1 MQNRLRSC
9 NSDDNTRS
17 PFKNDYTVRRPRTLK
32 TDLSNR
38 EARRIALAAQ
48 GFADRPPAGRVD
60 SRHFDRLFDRVKVV
74 QLDSVNVAV
83 RTHYMPA
90 FSRLGPYPR
99 ERFDA
104 YAYGRRR
111 LFEAWGHVASLLP
124 VEHHPLLRHRMED
137 AQSRS
142 IRSFGR
148 EQRAYVEA
156 IRREVAERGPL
167 AVSDLRD
174 QGRGRSGPWWGRS
187 DGKLALEWLFATGR
201 LATSR
206 RGNFTRV
213 YDLAERVI
221 PPEVLSA
228 PAPAARDAQREL
240 LRLAARAHGIG
251 DAGDLA
257 DYYRIRVPQARPLL
271 RELVED
277 GELLEA
283 SVEGWSRPAFLH
295 RDARVPRRIGAS
307 ALLSPFDSLI
317 WRRER
322 TERLFGFRYRIEIY
336 VPEPERQY
344 GYYVFP
350 FLTGGELAA
359 RVDLKADRARGAL
372 LVRGAYLEA
381 GCDTRAVAGDLA
393 ANLEAMA
400 AWLELGGVKVGRRGN
415 LAAALRHA
423 LPP

>member
-1 MQNRLRSC
+1 M
-9 NSDDNTRS
+9 T
-17 PFKNDYTVRRPRTLK
+17 RRPRTLK

-38 EARRIALAAQ
+38 EARSIALAAQ

-124 VEHHPLLRHRMED
+124 VEHYPLLRHRMED
-137 AQSRS
+137 ARSRS
-142 IRSFGR
+142 IRSFGQER
-148 EQRAYVEA
+148 RAYVEE
-156 IRREVAERGPL
+156 ICREVAERGPL

-174 QGRGRSGPWWGRS
+174 QGRNRSRPWWGRS

-201 LATSR
+201 LAASR

-221 PPEVLSA
+221 PPQVLAA
-228 PAPAARDAQREL
+228 PAPETRDAQREL

-251 DAGDLA
+251 DAADLA
-257 DYYRIRVPQARPLL
+257 DYYRIRMPQARPLL
-271 RELVED
+271 QELVEE

-283 SVEGWSRPAFLH
+283 TVEGWSRPAYLH
-295 RDARVPRRIGAS
+295 RDARTPRRIDAN

-317 WRRER
+317 WFRER

-350 FLTGGELAA
+350 FLTGDTLAA
-359 RVDLKADRARGAL
+359 RVDLKADRSSGAL
-372 LVRGAYLEA
+372 LVRGAYLEEDCEA
-381 GCDTRAVAGDLA
+381 GAVAGELA
-393 ANLEAMA
+393 TNLEAMA
-400 AWLELGGVKVGRRGN
+400 AWLELDEVIVGRRGN
-415 LAAALRHA
+415 LAAPLRRA
-423 LPP
+423 VG

>member
-1 MQNRLRSC
+1 MA
-9 NSDDNTRS
+9 
-17 PFKNDYTVRRPRTLK
+17 RRPRTLK

-38 EARRIALAAQ
+38 EARSIALAAQ

-124 VEHHPLLRHRMED
+124 VEHYPLLRHRMED
-137 AQSRS
+137 ARSRS
-142 IRSFGR
+142 IRSFGQER
-148 EQRAYVEA
+148 RAYVEE
-156 IRREVAERGPL
+156 ICREVAERGPL

-174 QGRGRSGPWWGRS
+174 QGRNRSRPWWGRS

-201 LATSR
+201 LAASR

-221 PPEVLSA
+221 PEQVLAA
-228 PAPAARDAQREL
+228 PAPAPETRDAQREL

-251 DAGDLA
+251 DAADLA
-257 DYYRIRVPQARPLL
+257 DYYRIRMPQARPLL
-271 RELVED
+271 QELVEE

-283 SVEGWSRPAFLH
+283 TVEGWSRPAYLH
-295 RDARVPRRIGAS
+295 RDARTPRRIDAN

-317 WRRER
+317 WFRER

-350 FLTGGELAA
+350 FLTGDTLAA
-359 RVDLKADRARGAL
+359 RVDLKSDRARGAL
-372 LVRGAYLEA
+372 LVRGAYLEEGSDA
-381 GCDTRAVAGDLA
+381 GAVAGELA
-393 ANLEAMA
+393 TNLEAMA
-400 AWLELGGVKVGRRGN
+400 AWLELDEVIVGRRGN
-415 LAAALRHA
+415 LASPLRRA
-423 LPP
+423 VG

>member
-1 MQNRLRSC
+1 M
-9 NSDDNTRS
+9 T
-17 PFKNDYTVRRPRTLK
+17 RRPRTLK

-38 EARRIALAAQ
+38 EARSIALAAQ

-124 VEHHPLLRHRMED
+124 VEHYPLLRHRMED
-137 AQSRS
+137 ARSRS

-148 EQRAYVEA
+148 ERRSYVEE
-156 IRREVAERGPL
+156 ICREVADRGSL

-174 QGRGRSGPWWGRS
+174 QGRNRSRPWWGRS

-201 LATSR
+201 LAASR

-221 PPEVLSA
+221 PEQVLAA
-228 PAPAARDAQREL
+228 PAPEERDAQREL
-240 LRLAARAHGIG
+240 LCLAARAHGIG
-251 DAGDLA
+251 GAGDLA
-257 DYYRIRVPQARPLL
+257 DYYRIRMPQARPLL
-271 RELVED
+271 RELVEE

-283 SVEGWSRPAFLH
+283 SVEGWSRPAYLH
-295 RDARVPRRIGAS
+295 RDARTPRRIDAN

-317 WRRER
+317 WFRER

-350 FLTGGELAA
+350 FLTGDTLAA
-359 RVDLKADRARGAL
+359 RVDLKSDRARGAL
-372 LVRGAYLEA
+372 LVRGAYLEEGSDA
-381 GCDTRAVAGDLA
+381 GAVAGELA
-393 ANLEAMA
+393 TNLEAMA
-400 AWLELGGVKVGRRGN
+400 AWLELDEVIVGRRGN
-415 LAAALRHA
+415 LASPLRRA
-423 LPP
+423 VG

>member
-1 MQNRLRSC
+1 M
-9 NSDDNTRS
+9 
-17 PFKNDYTVRRPRTLK
+17 TLK
-32 TDLSNR
+32 TELSNR
-38 EARRIALAAQ
+38 DARRIALAAQ

-104 YAYGRRR
+104 YAYRRRR

-124 VEHHPLLRHRMED
+124 VEHFPLLRHRMED

-142 IRSFGR
+142 FGR
-148 EQRAYVEA
+148 ERRAYVEA

-167 AVSDLRD
+167 AASDLRD
-174 QGRGRSGPWWGRS
+174 QGRGGGGPWWGRS

-201 LATSR
+201 LAASR

-213 YDLAERVI
+213 YDLSERVI
-221 PPEVLSA
+221 PPEVLAA
-228 PAPAARDAQREL
+228 PAPVARDAQREL

-251 DAGDLA
+251 DAADLA

-295 RDARVPRRIGAS
+295 RDARAPRRVGAS

-350 FLTGGELAA
+350 FLTGDTLAA

-372 LVRGAYLEA
+372 LVRGAYLED
-381 GCDTRAVAGDLA
+381 GCDAGAVAGELA
-393 ANLEAMA
+393 ANLQAMA
-400 AWLELGGVKVGRRGN
+400 AWLELGEVIVGRRGN
-415 LAAALRHA
+415 LATPLRRTVG
-423 LPP
+423 

>member
-1 MQNRLRSC
+1 M
-9 NSDDNTRS
+9 T
-17 PFKNDYTVRRPRTLK
+17 RRPRTLK

-38 EARRIALAAQ
+38 EARSIALAAQ

-90 FSRLGPYPR
+90 FSRLGSYPR
-99 ERFDA
+99 EHFDA

-124 VEHHPLLRHRMED
+124 VEHYPLLRHRMED
-137 AQSRS
+137 ARSRS
-142 IRSFGR
+142 IRSFGQER
-148 EQRAYVEA
+148 RAYVEE
-156 IRREVAERGPL
+156 ICREVAERGPL

-174 QGRGRSGPWWGRS
+174 QGRNRSRPWWGRS

-201 LATSR
+201 LAASR

-221 PPEVLSA
+221 PPQVLAA
-228 PAPAARDAQREL
+228 PAPETRDAQREL

-251 DAGDLA
+251 DAADLA
-257 DYYRIRVPQARPLL
+257 DYYRIRMPQARPLL
-271 RELVED
+271 QELVEE

-283 SVEGWSRPAFLH
+283 TVEGWSRPAYLH
-295 RDARVPRRIGAS
+295 RDARTPRRIDAN

-317 WRRER
+317 WFRER

-350 FLTGGELAA
+350 FLTGDTLAA
-359 RVDLKADRARGAL
+359 RVDLKADRSSGAL
-372 LVRGAYLEA
+372 LVRGAYLEEDCEA
-381 GCDTRAVAGDLA
+381 GAVAGELA
-393 ANLEAMA
+393 TDLEAMV
-400 AWLELGGVKVGRRGN
+400 AWLELDEVIVGRRGN
-415 LAAALRHA
+415 LASPLRRA
-423 LPP
+423 VG

>member
-1 MQNRLRSC
+1 M
-9 NSDDNTRS
+9 T
-17 PFKNDYTVRRPRTLK
+17 RRPRTLK

-38 EARRIALAAQ
+38 EARSIALAAQ

-90 FSRLGPYPR
+90 FSRLGSYPR
-99 ERFDA
+99 EHFDA

-124 VEHHPLLRHRMED
+124 VEHYPLLRHRMED
-137 AQSRS
+137 ARSRS

-148 EQRAYVEA
+148 ERRAYVEE
-156 IRREVAERGPL
+156 ICREVADRGSL

-174 QGRGRSGPWWGRS
+174 QGRNRSRPWWGRS

-201 LATSR
+201 LAASR

-221 PPEVLSA
+221 PPQVLAA
-228 PAPAARDAQREL
+228 PAPETRDAQREL

-251 DAGDLA
+251 DAADLA
-257 DYYRIRVPQARPLL
+257 DYYRIRMPQARPLL
-271 RELVED
+271 QELVEE

-283 SVEGWSRPAFLH
+283 TVEGWSRPAYLH
-295 RDARVPRRIGAS
+295 RDARTPRRIDAN

-317 WRRER
+317 WFRER

-350 FLTGGELAA
+350 FLTGDTLAA
-359 RVDLKADRARGAL
+359 RVDLKADRSSGAL
-372 LVRGAYLEA
+372 LVRGAYLEEDCEA
-381 GCDTRAVAGDLA
+381 GAVAGELA
-393 ANLEAMA
+393 TDLEAMA
-400 AWLELGGVKVGRRGN
+400 AWLELDEVIVGRRGN
-415 LAAALRHA
+415 LASPLRRA
-423 LPP
+423 VG

>member
-1 MQNRLRSC
+1 M
-9 NSDDNTRS
+9 
-17 PFKNDYTVRRPRTLK
+17 TLK

-48 GFADRPPAGRVD
+48 GFADRPPAGRID

-99 ERFDA
+99 ERIDA
-104 YAYGRRR
+104 YAYRTRR

-124 VEHHPLLRHRMED
+124 VEHYPLLRHRMED

-142 IRSFGR
+142 FGR
-148 EQRAYVEA
+148 ERPAYVEE

-174 QGRGRSGPWWGRS
+174 QGRGGGGPWWGRS

-201 LATSR
+201 LATAR

-213 YDLAERVI
+213 YDLTERVI
-221 PPEVLSA
+221 PPEVLAA
-228 PAPAARDAQREL
+228 PAPATRDAQREM
-240 LRLAARAHGIG
+240 LRLAARACGIG

-271 RELVED
+271 QELVEE

-295 RDARVPRRIGAS
+295 RDARMPRRIGAS

-322 TERLFGFRYRIEIY
+322 TERLFGFHYRIEIY

-350 FLTGGELAA
+350 FLTGDTLAA

-372 LVRGAYLEA
+372 LARGAYLEE
-381 GCDTRAVAGDLA
+381 GCDAGAVAGELA
-393 ANLEAMA
+393 TNLQAMA
-400 AWLELGGVKVGRRGN
+400 AWLELSEVQVGRRGN
-415 LAAALRHA
+415 LAAPLRRA
-423 LPP
+423 VG

>member
-1 MQNRLRSC
+1 M
-9 NSDDNTRS
+9 
-17 PFKNDYTVRRPRTLK
+17 
-32 TDLSNR
+32 SNR

-111 LFEAWGHVASLLP
+111 LFEAWGHQASLLP
-124 VEHHPLLRHRMED
+124 VEHYPLMPHRMKTES
-137 AQSRS
+137 SRS
-142 IRSFGR
+142 VQSFGPAR
-148 EQRAYVEA
+148 RAYVEA
-156 IRREVAERGPL
+156 IHQEVAERGPL

-174 QGRGRSGPWWGRS
+174 QGRNRSRPWWGRS

-201 LATSR
+201 LAASR

-213 YDLAERVI
+213 YDLTERVI
-221 PPEVLSA
+221 PPHVLA
-228 PAPAARDAQREL
+228 TPAPETPDAQREL

-251 DAGDLA
+251 TAADLA
-257 DYYRIRVPQARPLL
+257 DYYRIRNPQAQPLL
-271 RELVED
+271 QELVEE
-277 GELLEA
+277 GELVEA
-283 SVEGWSRPAFLH
+283 SVEGWSQPAYLH
-295 RDARVPRRIGAS
+295 RDARTPRRIRAS

-317 WRRER
+317 WYRER
-322 TERLFGFRYRIEIY
+322 TERLFDFHYRIEIY
-336 VPEPERQY
+336 VPAPERRY

-350 FLTGGELAA
+350 FLLGEALVA

-372 LVRGAYLEA
+372 VVPGAYLEA
-381 GCDTRAVAGDLA
+381 GCEADGVAGDLA
-393 ANLEAMA
+393 ARLQSMA
-400 AWLELGGVKVGRRGN
+400 AWLGLGELIVGKRGN
-415 LAAALRHA
+415 LAGPLRRAVSAAS
-423 LPP
+423 

>member
-1 MQNRLRSC
+1 M
-9 NSDDNTRS
+9 T
-17 PFKNDYTVRRPRTLK
+17 RRPRTLK

-38 EARRIALAAQ
+38 EARSIALAAQ

-124 VEHHPLLRHRMED
+124 VEHYPLLRHRMED
-137 AQSRS
+137 ARSRS
-142 IRSFGR
+142 IRSFGQER
-148 EQRAYVEA
+148 RAYVEE
-156 IRREVAERGPL
+156 ICREVSERGPL

-174 QGRGRSGPWWGRS
+174 QGRNRSRPWWGRS

-201 LATSR
+201 LAASR

-221 PPEVLSA
+221 PPQVLAA
-228 PAPAARDAQREL
+228 PAPETRDAQREL

-251 DAGDLA
+251 DAADLA
-257 DYYRIRVPQARPLL
+257 DYYRIRMPQARPLL
-271 RELVED
+271 QELVEE

-283 SVEGWSRPAFLH
+283 TVEGWSRPAYLH
-295 RDARVPRRIGAS
+295 RDARTPRRIDAN
-307 ALLSPFDSLI
+307 AMLSPFDSLI
-317 WRRER
+317 WFRER

-350 FLTGGELAA
+350 FLTGDTLAA
-359 RVDLKADRARGAL
+359 RVDLKADRSSGAL
-372 LVRGAYLEA
+372 LVRGAYLEEDCEA
-381 GCDTRAVAGDLA
+381 GAVAGELA
-393 ANLEAMA
+393 TDLEAMV
-400 AWLELGGVKVGRRGN
+400 AWLELDEVIVGRRGN
-415 LAAALRHA
+415 LASPLRRA
-423 LPP
+423 VG

>member
-1 MQNRLRSC
+1 MA
-9 NSDDNTRS
+9 
-17 PFKNDYTVRRPRTLK
+17 RRPRTLK

-38 EARRIALAAQ
+38 EARSIALAAQ

-124 VEHHPLLRHRMED
+124 VEHYPLLRHRMED
-137 AQSRS
+137 ARSRS

-148 EQRAYVEA
+148 ERRAYVEE
-156 IRREVAERGPL
+156 ICREVAERGPL

-174 QGRGRSGPWWGRS
+174 QGRNRSRPWWGRS

-201 LATSR
+201 LAAAR

-221 PPEVLSA
+221 PAAGAGSA
-228 PAPAARDAQREL
+228 GAGGRVTRSGSCCAWPPART
-240 LRLAARAHGIG
+240 
-251 DAGDLA
+251 
-257 DYYRIRVPQARPLL
+257 
-271 RELVED
+271 
-277 GELLEA
+277 A
-283 SVEGWSRPAFLH
+283 SVTPPTSPTTT
-295 RDARVPRRIGAS
+295 AS
-307 ALLSPFDSLI
+307 AC
-317 WRRER
+317 R
-322 TERLFGFRYRIEIY
+322 
-336 VPEPERQY
+336 
-344 GYYVFP
+344 
-350 FLTGGELAA
+350 
-359 RVDLKADRARGAL
+359 
-372 LVRGAYLEA
+372 
-381 GCDTRAVAGDLA
+381 
-393 ANLEAMA
+393 
-400 AWLELGGVKVGRRGN
+400 RRGRSC
-415 LAAALRHA
+415 ASW
-423 LPP
+423 

>member
-1 MQNRLRSC
+1 M
-9 NSDDNTRS
+9 
-17 PFKNDYTVRRPRTLK
+17 TLK
-32 TDLSNR
+32 TELSNR

-48 GFADRPPAGRVD
+48 GFADRPPAGRID

-104 YAYGRRR
+104 YAYRRRR

-124 VEHHPLLRHRMED
+124 VEHYPLLRHRMEE
-137 AQSRS
+137 AHSRS
-142 IRSFGR
+142 VRSFGR
-148 EQRAYVEA
+148 ERRAYVEW

-174 QGRGRSGPWWGRS
+174 QGSGGSGPWWGRS

-213 YDLAERVI
+213 YDLSERVI
-221 PPEVLSA
+221 PPEVLAA
-228 PAPAARDAQREL
+228 PAPAAHDAQREL

-271 RELVED
+271 RELVEE

-283 SVEGWSRPAFLH
+283 SVEGWSRPAYLH

-336 VPEPERQY
+336 VPGAGAAVRLLRVPVPDRRHA
-344 GYYVFP
+344 
-350 FLTGGELAA
+350 GGTRGPQGGPGARSAA
-359 RVDLKADRARGAL
+359 GAWRVP
-372 LVRGAYLEA
+372 
-381 GCDTRAVAGDLA
+381 
-393 ANLEAMA
+393 
-400 AWLELGGVKVGRRGN
+400 GGGLRGRRGRRRAGRAPGVDGV
-415 LAAALRHA
+415 LAGAGRVDRRQARQPGDSAAPYRRVG
-423 LPP
+423 PPGRYEESPK

>member
-1 MQNRLRSC
+1 MA
-9 NSDDNTRS
+9 
-17 PFKNDYTVRRPRTLK
+17 RRPRTLK

-38 EARRIALAAQ
+38 EARSIALAAQ

-90 FSRLGPYPR
+90 FSRLGSYPR
-99 ERFDA
+99 EHFDA

-124 VEHHPLLRHRMED
+124 VEHYPLLRHRMED
-137 AQSRS
+137 ARSRS

-148 EQRAYVEA
+148 ERRAYVEE
-156 IRREVAERGPL
+156 ICREVADRGSL

-174 QGRGRSGPWWGRS
+174 QGRNRSRPWWGRS

-201 LATSR
+201 LAASR

-221 PPEVLSA
+221 PPQVLAA
-228 PAPAARDAQREL
+228 PAPETRDAQREL

-251 DAGDLA
+251 DAADLA
-257 DYYRIRVPQARPLL
+257 DYYRIRMPQARPLL
-271 RELVED
+271 QELVEE

-283 SVEGWSRPAFLH
+283 TVEGWSRPAYLH
-295 RDARVPRRIGAS
+295 RDARTPRRIDAN

-317 WRRER
+317 WFRER

-350 FLTGGELAA
+350 FLTGDTLAA
-359 RVDLKADRARGAL
+359 RVDLKADRSSGAL
-372 LVRGAYLEA
+372 LVRGAYLEEDCEA
-381 GCDTRAVAGDLA
+381 GAVAGELA
-393 ANLEAMA
+393 TDLEAMV
-400 AWLELGGVKVGRRGN
+400 AWLELDEVIVGRRGN
-415 LAAALRHA
+415 LASPLRRA
-423 LPP
+423 VG

>member
-1 MQNRLRSC
+1 MA
-9 NSDDNTRS
+9 
-17 PFKNDYTVRRPRTLK
+17 RRPRPLK

-90 FSRLGPYPR
+90 FSRLGSYPR

-124 VEHHPLLRHRMED
+124 VEHYPLLRHRMED

-142 IRSFGR
+142 FGR
-148 EQRAYVEA
+148 EQRAYVDA

-174 QGRGRSGPWWGRS
+174 QGRNRSRPWWGRS

-206 RGNFTRV
+206 RGNFMRV

-221 PPEVLSA
+221 PPEVLAA
-228 PAPAARDAQREL
+228 PAPATRDAQREL

-271 RELVED
+271 RELVEA

-283 SVEGWSRPAFLH
+283 RVEGWDRPAYLH

-322 TERLFGFRYRIEIY
+322 TERLFGFHYRIEIY

-350 FLTGGELAA
+350 FLAGDTLAA

-372 LVRGAYLEA
+372 LVRGAYLEE
-381 GCDTRAVAGDLA
+381 GCDAGAVAGELA
-393 ANLEAMA
+393 TNLQAMA
-400 AWLELGGVKVGRRGN
+400 AWLALGEVKVGRRGT
-415 LAAALRHA
+415 LAAALARA
-423 LPP
+423 LA

>member
-1 MQNRLRSC
+1 MA
-9 NSDDNTRS
+9 
-17 PFKNDYTVRRPRTLK
+17 RRPRTLK

-38 EARRIALAAQ
+38 EARSIALAAQ

-90 FSRLGPYPR
+90 FSRLGSYPR
-99 ERFDA
+99 EHFDA

-124 VEHHPLLRHRMED
+124 VEHYPLLRHRMED
-137 AQSRS
+137 ARSRS

-148 EQRAYVEA
+148 ERRAYVEE
-156 IRREVAERGPL
+156 ICREVAERGPL

-174 QGRGRSGPWWGRS
+174 QGRNRSRPWWGRS

-201 LATSR
+201 LAAAR

-221 PPEVLSA
+221 PRA
-228 PAPAARDAQREL
+228 GARRAGARDAGRATG
-240 LRLAARAHGIG
+240 AAAPGRAQAHGIG
-251 DAGDLA
+251 DAGRPRRLLPHRHA
-257 DYYRIRVPQARPLL
+257 AGAAAPARAGGGG
-271 RELVED
+271 RAAG
-277 GELLEA
+277 GER
-283 SVEGWSRPAFLH
+283 VEGWSRPAYLH
-295 RDARVPRRIGAS
+295 RDARTPRRIGAS

-317 WRRER
+317 WRRDR

-336 VPEPERQY
+336 VPAPERQY

-350 FLTGGELAA
+350 FLTGDTLAA
-359 RVDLKADRARGAL
+359 RVDLKADRARGVL

-381 GCDTRAVAGDLA
+381 GCDAGAVAAELATNLQAMASWLEAGRGEGGQAREPGRAVAP
-393 ANLEAMA
+393 
-400 AWLELGGVKVGRRGN
+400 GRRVATP
-415 LAAALRHA
+415 AARYGES
-423 LPP
+423 PK

>member
-1 MQNRLRSC
+1 MA
-9 NSDDNTRS
+9 
-17 PFKNDYTVRRPRTLK
+17 RRPRTLK

-38 EARRIALAAQ
+38 EARSIALAAQ

-124 VEHHPLLRHRMED
+124 VEHYPLLRHRMET
-137 AQSRS
+137 ARSRS

-148 EQRAYVEA
+148 ERRAYVEE

-174 QGRGRSGPWWGRS
+174 QGRNRSRPWWGRS

-201 LATSR
+201 LAASR

-221 PPEVLSA
+221 PPQVLAA
-228 PAPAARDAQREL
+228 PAPETRDAQREL

-251 DAGDLA
+251 DAADLA
-257 DYYRIRVPQARPLL
+257 DYYRIRMPQARPLL
-271 RELVED
+271 QELVEE

-283 SVEGWSRPAFLH
+283 TVEGWSRPAYLH
-295 RDARVPRRIGAS
+295 RDARTPRRIDAN

-317 WRRER
+317 WFRER

-350 FLTGGELAA
+350 FLTGDTLAA
-359 RVDLKADRARGAL
+359 RVDLKADRSSGAL
-372 LVRGAYLEA
+372 LVRGAYLEEDCEA
-381 GCDTRAVAGDLA
+381 GAVAGELA
-393 ANLEAMA
+393 TDLEAMV
-400 AWLELGGVKVGRRGN
+400 AWLELDEVIVGRRGN
-415 LAAALRHA
+415 LASPLRRA
-423 LPP
+423 VG

>member
-1 MQNRLRSC
+1 M
-9 NSDDNTRS
+9 
-17 PFKNDYTVRRPRTLK
+17 
-32 TDLSNR
+32 
-38 EARRIALAAQ
+38 
-48 GFADRPPAGRVD
+48 
-60 SRHFDRLFDRVKVV
+60 

-104 YAYGRRR
+104 YAYRRPR

-124 VEHHPLLRHRMED
+124 VEHYPLLRHRMEE
-137 AQSRS
+137 AQS
-142 IRSFGR
+142 RSFGR

-174 QGRGRSGPWWGRS
+174 QGSCGGGPWWGRS
-187 DGKLALEWLFATGR
+187 EGKLALEWLFATGR
-201 LATSR
+201 LATAR

-221 PPEVLSA
+221 PPEVLAA
-228 PAPAARDAQREL
+228 PAPATREAQREL
-240 LRLAARAHGIG
+240 LRLAARACGIG

-271 RELVED
+271 RELVEE

-295 RDARVPRRIGAS
+295 RDARMPRRIGAS

-322 TERLFGFRYRIEIY
+322 TERLFGFHYRIEIY

-350 FLTGGELAA
+350 YLTGDTLAA

-372 LVRGAYLEA
+372 LARGAYLEE
-381 GCDTRAVAGDLA
+381 GCDAGAVAGELA
-393 ANLEAMA
+393 TNLQEMA
-400 AWLELGGVKVGRRGN
+400 AWLELSEVQVGRRGN
-415 LAAALRHA
+415 LAAPLRRA
-423 LPP
+423 VG

>member
-1 MQNRLRSC
+1 MA
-9 NSDDNTRS
+9 
-17 PFKNDYTVRRPRTLK
+17 RRPRTLK

-38 EARRIALAAQ
+38 EARSIALAAQ

-124 VEHHPLLRHRMED
+124 VEHYPLLRHRMED
-137 AQSRS
+137 ARSRS
-142 IRSFGR
+142 IRSFGQER
-148 EQRAYVEA
+148 RAYVEE
-156 IRREVAERGPL
+156 ICREVAERGPL

-174 QGRGRSGPWWGRS
+174 QGRNRSRPWWGRS

-201 LATSR
+201 LAASR

-221 PPEVLSA
+221 PAAGAGRAGAGGRVTRSGSCCAWPPARTASVTPPTSPTTTASA
-228 PAPAARDAQREL
+228 CR
-240 LRLAARAHGIG
+240 RLGRSCS
-251 DAGDLA
+251 
-257 DYYRIRVPQARPLL
+257 
-271 RELVED
+271 ELVEE

-283 SVEGWSRPAFLH
+283 TVSKA
-295 RDARVPRRIGAS
+295 GAGPPTCT
-307 ALLSPFDSLI
+307 A
-317 WRRER
+317 
-322 TERLFGFRYRIEIY
+322 T
-336 VPEPERQY
+336 
-344 GYYVFP
+344 
-350 FLTGGELAA
+350 
-359 RVDLKADRARGAL
+359 RAR
-372 LVRGAYLEA
+372 RGGSTPAPCSA
-381 GCDTRAVAGDLA
+381 RSTR
-393 ANLEAMA
+393 
-400 AWLELGGVKVGRRGN
+400 
-415 LAAALRHA
+415 
-423 LPP
+423 

>member
-1 MQNRLRSC
+1 MA
-9 NSDDNTRS
+9 
-17 PFKNDYTVRRPRTLK
+17 RRPRTLK

-38 EARRIALAAQ
+38 EARSIALAAQ

-124 VEHHPLLRHRMED
+124 VEHYPLLRHRMET
-137 AQSRS
+137 ARSRS

-148 EQRAYVEA
+148 ERRAYVEE
-156 IRREVAERGPL
+156 ICREVAERGPL

-174 QGRGRSGPWWGRS
+174 QGRNRSRPWWGRS

-201 LATSR
+201 LAASR

-221 PPEVLSA
+221 PPQVLAA
-228 PAPAARDAQREL
+228 PAPETRDAQREL

-251 DAGDLA
+251 DAADLA
-257 DYYRIRVPQARPLL
+257 DYYRIRMPQARPLL
-271 RELVED
+271 QELVEE

-283 SVEGWSRPAFLH
+283 TVEGWSRPAYLH
-295 RDARVPRRIGAS
+295 RDARTPRRIDAN

-317 WRRER
+317 WFRER

-350 FLTGGELAA
+350 FLTGDTLAA
-359 RVDLKADRARGAL
+359 RVDLKADRARGVL

-381 GCDTRAVAGDLA
+381 GCDAGAVAAELA
-393 ANLEAMA
+393 AHLASMA
-400 AWLELGGVKVGRRGN
+400 SWLELGEVNVDRRGN
-415 LAAALRHA
+415 LAAPLRRA
-423 LPP
+423 VG

>member
-1 MQNRLRSC
+1 M
-9 NSDDNTRS
+9 
-17 PFKNDYTVRRPRTLK
+17 
-32 TDLSNR
+32 
-38 EARRIALAAQ
+38 
-48 GFADRPPAGRVD
+48 
-60 SRHFDRLFDRVKVV
+60 V

-90 FSRLGPYPR
+90 FSRLGSYPR
-99 ERFDA
+99 ERFDV

-111 LFEAWGHVASLLP
+111 LFEAWGHAASLLP
-124 VEHHPLLRHRMED
+124 VEHYPLLRHRMED
-137 AQSRS
+137 ARS

-148 EQRAYVEA
+148 ERRAYVEE
-156 IRREVAERGPL
+156 ICREVAERGPL

-174 QGRGRSGPWWGRS
+174 QGSNRSRPWWGRS

-201 LATSR
+201 LAASR
-206 RGNFTRV
+206 RGNFMRV

-221 PPEVLSA
+221 PPEVLAA
-228 PAPAARDAQREL
+228 PAPATRDAQREL
-240 LRLAARAHGIG
+240 MRMAARAHGIG
-251 DAGDLA
+251 DAADLA

-271 RELVED
+271 RELVEEGD
-277 GELLEA
+277 LVEA
-283 SVEGWSRPAFLH
+283 RVEGWDRPAYLQ

-322 TERLFGFRYRIEIY
+322 TERLFGFHYRIEIY

-350 FLTGGELAA
+350 FLAGDTLAA

-372 LVRGAYLEA
+372 LVRGAYREE
-381 GCDTRAVAGDLA
+381 GCDAGAVAGELA
-393 ANLEAMA
+393 TNLQAMA
-400 AWLELGGVKVGRRGN
+400 AWLALGEVKVGTRGS
-415 LAAALRHA
+415 LAAPLRRA
-423 LPP
+423 VG

>member
-1 MQNRLRSC
+1 M
-9 NSDDNTRS
+9 
-17 PFKNDYTVRRPRTLK
+17 TLK
-32 TDLSNR
+32 TELSNR

-104 YAYGRRR
+104 YAYRRRR

-124 VEHHPLLRHRMED
+124 VEHYPLLRHRMED
-137 AQSRS
+137 AHS
-142 IRSFGR
+142 RSFGR
-148 EQRAYVEA
+148 ERRAYVEA
-156 IRREVAERGPL
+156 IRGEVAERGPL

-174 QGRGRSGPWWGRS
+174 QGRGGGGPWWGRS

-213 YDLAERVI
+213 YDLAERAI
-221 PPEVLSA
+221 PPEVLAA

-271 RELVED
+271 RELVEE
-277 GELLEA
+277 GEVLEA

-295 RDARVPRRIGAS
+295 RDARMPRRIGAS

-322 TERLFGFRYRIEIY
+322 TERLFGFHYRIEIY

-350 FLTGGELAA
+350 FLTGDTLAA

-372 LVRGAYLEA
+372 LVRAAYLEE
-381 GCDTRAVAGDLA
+381 GCDAGAVAGDLA
-393 ANLEAMA
+393 ANLQAMA
-400 AWLELGGVKVGRRGN
+400 AWLELGEVIVGRRGN
-415 LAAALRHA
+415 LATPLRRTVG
-423 LPP
+423 

>member
-1 MQNRLRSC
+1 M
-9 NSDDNTRS
+9 T
-17 PFKNDYTVRRPRTLK
+17 RRPRTLK

-38 EARRIALAAQ
+38 EARSIALAAQ

-124 VEHHPLLRHRMED
+124 VEHYPLLRHRMED
-137 AQSRS
+137 ARSRS

-148 EQRAYVEA
+148 ERRAYVEE
-156 IRREVAERGPL
+156 ICREVADRGSL

-174 QGRGRSGPWWGRS
+174 QGRNRSRPWWGRS

-201 LATSR
+201 LAASR

-221 PPEVLSA
+221 PPQVLAA
-228 PAPAARDAQREL
+228 PAPETRDAQREL

-251 DAGDLA
+251 DAADLA
-257 DYYRIRVPQARPLL
+257 DYYRIRMPQARPLL
-271 RELVED
+271 QELVEE

-283 SVEGWSRPAFLH
+283 TVEGWSRPAYLH
-295 RDARVPRRIGAS
+295 RDARTPRRIDAN

-317 WRRER
+317 WFRER

-350 FLTGGELAA
+350 FLTGDTLAA
-359 RVDLKADRARGAL
+359 RVDLKADRSSGAL
-372 LVRGAYLEA
+372 LVRGAYLEEDCEA
-381 GCDTRAVAGDLA
+381 GAVAGELATDLK
-393 ANLEAMA
+393 AMV
-400 AWLELGGVKVGRRGN
+400 AWLELDEVIVGRRGN
-415 LAAALRHA
+415 LASPLRRA
-423 LPP
+423 VG

>member
-1 MQNRLRSC
+1 MQNRLRSF
-9 NSDDNTRS
+9 NSDDDTRS
-17 PFKNDYTVRRPRTLK
+17 PFKNDYMARRPRTLK

-90 FSRLGPYPR
+90 FSRLGSYPR
-99 ERFDA
+99 ERLDA

-111 LFEAWGHVASLLP
+111 LFEAWGHAASLLP
-124 VEHHPLLRHRMED
+124 VEHYPLLRHRMED
-137 AQSRS
+137 ARS

-148 EQRAYVEA
+148 ERRAYVEE
-156 IRREVAERGPL
+156 ICREVAERGPL

-174 QGRGRSGPWWGRS
+174 QGSNRSRPWWGRS

-201 LATSR
+201 LAASR
-206 RGNFTRV
+206 RGNFMRV

-221 PPEVLSA
+221 PPEVLAA
-228 PAPAARDAQREL
+228 PAPATRDAQREL

-251 DAGDLA
+251 DAADLA

-271 RELVED
+271 RELVEAGD
-277 GELLEA
+277 LVDA
-283 SVEGWSRPAFLH
+283 RVEGWDRPAYLH

-322 TERLFGFRYRIEIY
+322 TERLFGFHYRIEIY

-350 FLTGGELAA
+350 FLAGDTLAA

-372 LVRGAYLEA
+372 LVRGAYLEE
-381 GCDTRAVAGDLA
+381 GCDAGAVAGELA
-393 ANLEAMA
+393 TNLQAMA
-400 AWLELGGVKVGRRGN
+400 AWLALGEVKVGTRGS
-415 LAAALRHA
+415 LAAPLRRA
-423 LPP
+423 VG

>member
-1 MQNRLRSC
+1 MA
-9 NSDDNTRS
+9 
-17 PFKNDYTVRRPRTLK
+17 RRPRPLK

-90 FSRLGPYPR
+90 FSRLGSYPR

-124 VEHHPLLRHRMED
+124 VEHYPLLRHRMED

-142 IRSFGR
+142 FGR
-148 EQRAYVEA
+148 EQRAYVDA

-174 QGRGRSGPWWGRS
+174 QGRNRSRPWWGRS

-206 RGNFTRV
+206 RGNFMRV

-221 PPEVLSA
+221 PPEVLAA
-228 PAPAARDAQREL
+228 PAPATRDAQREL

-271 RELVED
+271 RELVEA

-283 SVEGWSRPAFLH
+283 RVEGWDRPAYLH
-295 RDARVPRRIGAS
+295 RDARVPRRVGAS

-322 TERLFGFRYRIEIY
+322 TERLFGFHYRIEIY

-350 FLTGGELAA
+350 FLAGDTLAA

-372 LVRGAYLEA
+372 LVRGAYLEE
-381 GCDTRAVAGDLA
+381 GCDAGAVAGELA
-393 ANLEAMA
+393 TNLQAMA
-400 AWLELGGVKVGRRGN
+400 AWLALGEVKVGRRGT
-415 LAAALRHA
+415 LAAALARA
-423 LPP
+423 LA

>member
-1 MQNRLRSC
+1 MA
-9 NSDDNTRS
+9 
-17 PFKNDYTVRRPRTLK
+17 RRPRTLK

-38 EARRIALAAQ
+38 EARSIALAAQ

-124 VEHHPLLRHRMED
+124 VEHYPLLRHRMED
-137 AQSRS
+137 ARSRS

-148 EQRAYVEA
+148 ERRAYVEE
-156 IRREVAERGPL
+156 ICREVAERGPL

-174 QGRGRSGPWWGRS
+174 QGRNRSRPWWGRS

-201 LATSR
+201 LAAAR

-221 PPEVLSA
+221 PPQVLAA
-228 PAPAARDAQREL
+228 PAPETRDAQREL

-251 DAGDLA
+251 DAADLA
-257 DYYRIRVPQARPLL
+257 DYYRIRMPQARPLL
-271 RELVED
+271 QELVEE

-283 SVEGWSRPAFLH
+283 TVEGWSRPAYLH
-295 RDARVPRRIGAS
+295 RDARTPRRIDAN

-317 WRRER
+317 WFRER

-350 FLTGGELAA
+350 FLTGDTLAA
-359 RVDLKADRARGAL
+359 RVDLKADRSSGAL
-372 LVRGAYLEA
+372 LVRGAYLEEDCEA
-381 GCDTRAVAGDLA
+381 GAVAGELA
-393 ANLEAMA
+393 TDLEAMV
-400 AWLELGGVKVGRRGN
+400 AWLELDEVIVGRRGN
-415 LAAALRHA
+415 LASPLRRA
-423 LPP
+423 VG

>member
-1 MQNRLRSC
+1 M
-9 NSDDNTRS
+9 T
-17 PFKNDYTVRRPRTLK
+17 RRPRTLK

-38 EARRIALAAQ
+38 EARSIALAAQ

-90 FSRLGPYPR
+90 FSRLGSYPR

-124 VEHHPLLRHRMED
+124 VEHYPLLRHRMED
-137 AQSRS
+137 ARSRS

-148 EQRAYVEA
+148 ERRAYVEE
-156 IRREVAERGPL
+156 ICREVADRGSL

-174 QGRGRSGPWWGRS
+174 QGRNRSRPWWGRS

-201 LATSR
+201 LAASR

-221 PPEVLSA
+221 PPQVLAA
-228 PAPAARDAQREL
+228 PAPETRDAQREL

-251 DAGDLA
+251 DAADLA
-257 DYYRIRVPQARPLL
+257 DYYRIRMPQARPLL
-271 RELVED
+271 QELVEE

-283 SVEGWSRPAFLH
+283 TVEGWSRPAYLH
-295 RDARVPRRIGAS
+295 RDARTPRRIDAN

-317 WRRER
+317 WFRER

-350 FLTGGELAA
+350 FLTGDTLAA
-359 RVDLKADRARGAL
+359 RVDLKADRSSGAL
-372 LVRGAYLEA
+372 LVRGAYLEEDCEA
-381 GCDTRAVAGDLA
+381 GAVAGELA
-393 ANLEAMA
+393 TDLEAMV
-400 AWLELGGVKVGRRGN
+400 AWLELDEVIVGRRGN
-415 LAAALRHA
+415 LASPLRRA
-423 LPP
+423 VG

>member
-1 MQNRLRSC
+1 MQNRLRSF
-9 NSDDNTRS
+9 NSDDDTRS
-17 PFKNDYTVRRPRTLK
+17 PFKNDYMARRPRTLK

-90 FSRLGPYPR
+90 FSRLGSYPR
-99 ERFDA
+99 ERLDA

-111 LFEAWGHVASLLP
+111 LFEAWGHAASLLP
-124 VEHHPLLRHRMED
+124 VEHYPLLRHRMED
-137 AQSRS
+137 ARS

-148 EQRAYVEA
+148 ERRAYVEE
-156 IRREVAERGPL
+156 ICREVAERGPL

-174 QGRGRSGPWWGRS
+174 QGSNRSRPWWGRS

-201 LATSR
+201 LAASR
-206 RGNFTRV
+206 RGNFMRV

-221 PPEVLSA
+221 PPEVLAA
-228 PAPAARDAQREL
+228 PAPATRDAQREL

-251 DAGDLA
+251 DAADLA

-271 RELVED
+271 RELVEE

-283 SVEGWSRPAFLH
+283 RVEGWDRPAYLH

-322 TERLFGFRYRIEIY
+322 TERLFGFHYRIEIY

-350 FLTGGELAA
+350 FLAGDTLAA

-372 LVRGAYLEA
+372 LVRGAYLEE
-381 GCDTRAVAGDLA
+381 GCDAGAVAGELA
-393 ANLEAMA
+393 TNLQAMA
-400 AWLELGGVKVGRRGN
+400 AWLALGEVKVGTRGS
-415 LAAALRHA
+415 LAAPLRRA
-423 LPP
+423 VG

>member
-1 MQNRLRSC
+1 MA
-9 NSDDNTRS
+9 
-17 PFKNDYTVRRPRTLK
+17 RRPRTLK

-38 EARRIALAAQ
+38 EARSIALAAQ

-90 FSRLGPYPR
+90 FSRLGSYPR
-99 ERFDA
+99 EHFDA

-124 VEHHPLLRHRMED
+124 VEHYPLLRHRMED
-137 AQSRS
+137 ARSRS

-148 EQRAYVEA
+148 ERRAYVEE
-156 IRREVAERGPL
+156 ICREVADRGSL

-174 QGRGRSGPWWGRS
+174 QGRNRSRPWWGRS

-201 LATSR
+201 LAASR

-221 PPEVLSA
+221 PPQVLAA
-228 PAPAARDAQREL
+228 PAPETRDAQREL

-251 DAGDLA
+251 DAADLA
-257 DYYRIRVPQARPLL
+257 DYYRIRMPQARPLL
-271 RELVED
+271 QELVEE

-283 SVEGWSRPAFLH
+283 TVSKAGAGPPTCTATPA
-295 RDARVPRRIGAS
+295 RRAGSARAPCS
-307 ALLSPFDSLI
+307 ARS
-317 WRRER
+317 
-322 TERLFGFRYRIEIY
+322 
-336 VPEPERQY
+336 
-344 GYYVFP
+344 
-350 FLTGGELAA
+350 
-359 RVDLKADRARGAL
+359 
-372 LVRGAYLEA
+372 
-381 GCDTRAVAGDLA
+381 TR
-393 ANLEAMA
+393 
-400 AWLELGGVKVGRRGN
+400 
-415 LAAALRHA
+415 
-423 LPP
+423 

>member
-1 MQNRLRSC
+1 M
-9 NSDDNTRS
+9 
-17 PFKNDYTVRRPRTLK
+17 
-32 TDLSNR
+32 
-38 EARRIALAAQ
+38 
-48 GFADRPPAGRVD
+48 
-60 SRHFDRLFDRVKVV
+60 V

-90 FSRLGPYPR
+90 FSRLGSYPR
-99 ERFDA
+99 ERLDA

-111 LFEAWGHVASLLP
+111 LFEAWGHAASLLP
-124 VEHHPLLRHRMED
+124 VEHYPLLRHRMED
-137 AQSRS
+137 ARS
-142 IRSFGR
+142 TRSFGR
-148 EQRAYVEA
+148 ERRAYVEE
-156 IRREVAERGPL
+156 ICREVAERGPL

-174 QGRGRSGPWWGRS
+174 QGSNRSRPWWGRS

-201 LATSR
+201 LAASR
-206 RGNFTRV
+206 RGNFMRV

-221 PPEVLSA
+221 PPEVLAA
-228 PAPAARDAQREL
+228 PAPATRDAQREL

-251 DAGDLA
+251 DAADLA

-271 RELVED
+271 RELVEAGD
-277 GELLEA
+277 LVDA
-283 SVEGWSRPAFLH
+283 RVEGWDRPAYLH

-322 TERLFGFRYRIEIY
+322 TERLFGFHYRIEIY

-350 FLTGGELAA
+350 FLAGDTLAA

-372 LVRGAYLEA
+372 LVRGAYLEE
-381 GCDTRAVAGDLA
+381 GCDAGAAAGELA
-393 ANLEAMA
+393 TNLHAMA
-400 AWLELGGVKVGRRGN
+400 AWLALGEVKVGTRGS
-415 LAAALRHA
+415 LAAPLRRA
-423 LPP
+423 VG

>member
-1 MQNRLRSC
+1 M
-9 NSDDNTRS
+9 
-17 PFKNDYTVRRPRTLK
+17 TLK
-32 TDLSNR
+32 TELSNR

-48 GFADRPPAGRVD
+48 GFADRPPAGRID
-60 SRHFDRLFDRVKVV
+60 SRHFDRLLDRVKVV

-99 ERFDA
+99 ERLDA
-104 YAYGRRR
+104 YAYRLRR

-124 VEHHPLLRHRMED
+124 VEHYPLLRHRMEE

-142 IRSFGR
+142 VRSFGR
-148 EQRAYVEA
+148 ERRAYVEA
-156 IRREVAERGPL
+156 IRGEVAERGPL

-174 QGRGRSGPWWGRS
+174 QGSGGSGPWWGRS

-201 LATSR
+201 LAASR

-221 PPEVLSA
+221 PPEVLAA
-228 PAPAARDAQREL
+228 PAPATRDAQREL
-240 LRLAARAHGIG
+240 LRLAARACGIG

-271 RELVED
+271 RELVEE
-277 GELLEA
+277 GEVLEA

-295 RDARVPRRIGAS
+295 RDARMPRRIEAS

-322 TERLFGFRYRIEIY
+322 TERLFAFRYRIEIY

-350 FLTGGELAA
+350 FLTGDTLAA

-381 GCDTRAVAGDLA
+381 GCDAGAVADELA
-393 ANLEAMA
+393 TNLQAMA
-400 AWLELGGVKVGRRGN
+400 AWLALGEVDVGRRGN
-415 LAAALRHA
+415 LATPLRRTVG
-423 LPP
+423 

>member
-1 MQNRLRSC
+1 MQNRLRSF
-9 NSDDNTRS
+9 NSDDDTRS
-17 PFKNDYTVRRPRTLK
+17 PFKNDYSHFEARRPRTLK

-90 FSRLGPYPR
+90 FSRLGSYPR
-99 ERFDA
+99 ERLDA

-111 LFEAWGHVASLLP
+111 LFEAWGHAASLLP
-124 VEHHPLLRHRMED
+124 VEHYPLLRHRMED
-137 AQSRS
+137 ARS

-148 EQRAYVEA
+148 ERRAYVEE
-156 IRREVAERGPL
+156 ICREVAERGPL

-174 QGRGRSGPWWGRS
+174 QGSNRSRPWWGRS

-201 LATSR
+201 LAASR
-206 RGNFTRV
+206 RGNFMRV

-221 PPEVLSA
+221 PPEVLAA
-228 PAPAARDAQREL
+228 PAPATRDAQREL

-251 DAGDLA
+251 DAADLA

-271 RELVED
+271 RELVEAGD
-277 GELLEA
+277 LVDA
-283 SVEGWSRPAFLH
+283 RVEGWDRPAYLH
-295 RDARVPRRIGAS
+295 RDSRVPRRIGAS

-322 TERLFGFRYRIEIY
+322 TERLFGFHYRIEIY

-350 FLTGGELAA
+350 FLAGDTLAA

-372 LVRGAYLEA
+372 LVRGAYLEE
-381 GCDTRAVAGDLA
+381 GCDAGAVAGELA
-393 ANLEAMA
+393 TNLQAMA
-400 AWLELGGVKVGRRGN
+400 AWLALGEVKVGTRGS
-415 LAAALRHA
+415 LAAPLRRA
-423 LPP
+423 VG

>member
-1 MQNRLRSC
+1 MQNRLRSF
-9 NSDDNTRS
+9 NSDDNSRS
-17 PFKNDYTVRRPRTLK
+17 PFKNDYMARRPRTLK
-32 TDLSNR
+32 TVLSNR

-48 GFADRPPAGRVD
+48 GFADRRPAGRVD

-104 YAYGRRR
+104 YAYRRRR
-111 LFEAWGHVASLLP
+111 LFEAWGHAASLLP
-124 VEHHPLLRHRMED
+124 VAHYPLLRHRMED
-137 AQSRS
+137 ARSGS

-148 EQRAYVEA
+148 ERRAYVEE
-156 IRREVAERGPL
+156 ICREVAERGPL

-174 QGRGRSGPWWGRS
+174 QGRNRSRPWWGRS

-201 LATSR
+201 LAAFR
-206 RGNFTRV
+206 RGNFARV

-221 PPEVLSA
+221 PPEVLAA

-251 DAGDLA
+251 DAADLA

-271 RELVED
+271 RELVEE

-283 SVEGWSRPAFLH
+283 SVDGWDRPAYLH
-295 RDARVPRRIGAS
+295 RDARLPRSIGAS

-322 TERLFGFRYRIEIY
+322 TERLFGFHYRIEIY

-350 FLTGGELAA
+350 FLAGDTLAA

-372 LVRGAYLEA
+372 LVRGAYLEE
-381 GCDTRAVAGDLA
+381 GCDAGAVAGELA
-393 ANLEAMA
+393 TNLQAMA
-400 AWLELGGVKVGRRGN
+400 AWLALGEVKVGRRGT
-415 LAAALRHA
+415 LAAPLARALA
-423 LPP
+423 